1 MLPPLVDISKELA
14 NHTGQ
19 LLWLNN
25 NPIMNKKNAAVQP
38 AASGEGAGEAAGSRA
53 RVPLGGAAGGE
64 KGSRDAYVRGTL
76 SLKQSFWLGESQQLK
91 FLGRC
96 FTWRPVTNIC

>member
-1 MLPPLVDISKELA
+1 MDISKELA

-38 AASGEGAGEAAGSRA
+38 AASGGGAGKATGSRA

-64 KGSRDAYVRGTL
+64 KGSRDAYVRGTVSL
-76 SLKQSFWLGESQQLK
+76 NLKQSFWLGESQQLK
-91 FLGRC
+91 FLGQC